1 MIYLDTSA
9 MVKLY
14 FREDRSRQVAAWL
27 KKQNEAVP
35 LTALHELEFHNALHL
50 KRFRDEIDEVQTALV
65 RERIGSHEKLGVFFR
80 PQVDWP
86 SVFIL
91 ALQLSKRHS
100 PSMGARSLDIL
111 HVALALTI
119 DTDRFVTLDQRQ
131 ASLAKD
137 AGLNIPAL

>member
-27 KKQNEAVP
+27 EKQNAAVP

-50 KRFRDEIDEVQTALV
+50 KRFRDEIDDGQTALV
-65 RERIGSHEKLGVFFR
+65 RERIATHEKRGVFFR

-86 SVFIL
+86 SVFSL
-91 ALQLSKRHS
+91 AFRLSKRHT
-100 PSMGARSLDIL
+100 PAIGARSLDIL

-119 DTDRFVTLDQRQ
+119 DADRFVTLDQRQ
-131 ASLAKD
+131 AVLVRD
-137 AGLNIPAL
+137 AGLKVPVL